1 MRQHPT
7 STSTLAT
14 DEKIIRLIQ
23 GLHQMHHSP
32 MKATHYQK
40 LAAQLPYPSLEE
52 INARFGSWA
61 HLLETAGIVKA
72 SHLSTKDRMTLNR
85 PAAVKRTKR
94 WSIEESVAFYV
105 AQKGTNMTIR
115 AYTELRDL
123 HSEMLSANTIIRRFG
138 TWKNALAHFDL
149 TSNGFFTDQDC
160 LEALKQAAE
169 THGPLLTSQQYAKW
183 ARAHQAPSL
192 TLLIERF
199 SSWREALRR
208 LDSE

>member
-52 INARFGSWA
+52 INARFGSWTQ
-61 HLLETAGIVKA
+61 LLERAGIIDA
-72 SHLSTKDRMTLNR
+72 TRLSSKEQLVLNR
-85 PAAVKRTKR
+85 PAPVKRANR
-94 WSIEESVAFYV
+94 WTIEESVAFYV

-115 AYTELRDL
+115 SYTELRDL
-123 HSEMLSANTIIRRFG
+123 HTEMMSANTIIRRFG
-138 TWKNALAHFDL
+138 TWKNALTHFHL
-149 TSNGFFTDQDC
+149 TSNGIFSDQDC

-183 ARAHQAPSL
+183 ARAHHAPSL

-208 LDSE
+208 LDL

>member
-52 INARFGSWA
+52 INARFGSWTQ
-61 HLLETAGIVKA
+61 LLERAGIIDA
-72 SHLSTKDRMTLNR
+72 TRLSSKEQLVLNR
-85 PAAVKRTKR
+85 PAPVKRANR
-94 WSIEESVAFYV
+94 WTIEESVAFYI

-115 AYTELRDL
+115 SYTELRDL
-123 HSEMLSANTIIRRFG
+123 HTEMMSANTIIRRFG
-138 TWKNALAHFDL
+138 TWKNALTHFHL
-149 TSNGFFTDQDC
+149 TSNGFFSDQDC

-183 ARAHQAPSL
+183 ARAHHAPSL

-208 LDSE
+208 LDL